1 MINKYLNGSTD
12 AQPIWFMRQAGRYL
26 PEYQALRKKNNFMEL
41 CFSPNLSTEVTLQPI
56 KRFDL
61 SAIILFSDILVV
73 PHALGQKVEFKEKQ
87 GPILEPI
94 KKVTDLPNLN
104 INQAIKTLSPIYET
118 LSLIKQKKPKHV
130 DLIGFCGSPFTV
142 LTYMIEGGTSRLHEK
157 IKIESIKNTQNILD
171 LLDVLTELSIK
182 YLLEQIKHG
191 AQVIQIFET
200 WAGLLSGSLF
210 QKMIIEPNRKIV
222 EAIKK
227 SCPGIPVIC
236 FPKDCNTLLMKFL
249 KNVPCDVIS
258 VDEKVTSEIIKFC
271 KEKKISIQ
279 GNLDPIRLLIGG
291 QQMVDEIANVMKKFH
306 GCKHIFNLS
315 HGILPTTPIS
325 NVEKTVQ
332 LVKNYATS
340 RN

>member
-1 MINKYLNGSTD
+1 MINKYLKEKTD
-12 AQPIWFMRQAGRYL
+12 ARPIWFMRQAGRYL
-26 PEYQALRKKNNFMEL
+26 PEYQALRKKNDFMKL
-41 CFSPNLSTEVTLQPI
+41 CFSPSLASEVSLQPI

-61 SAIILFSDILVV
+61 SAVILFSDILVL
-73 PHALGQKVEFKEKQ
+73 PYALGQKVEFKEKQ

-104 INQAIKTLSPIYET
+104 INQASKTLAPIYET
-118 LSLIKQKKPKHV
+118 LSLIKQKKPKHI

-157 IKIESIKNTQNILD
+157 IKIESIQNTQNILD
-171 LLDVLTELSIK
+171 LLDVLTELSIE
-182 YLLEQIKHG
+182 YLLEQIRHG

-200 WAGLLSGSLF
+200 WAGLLSGGLF
-210 QKMIIEPNRKIV
+210 QKMIVEPNRKIV

-227 SCPGIPVIC
+227 ACPAVPVIC
-236 FPKDCNTLLMKFL
+236 FPKDCNTVLIKFL
-249 KNVPCDVIS
+249 KDVPCDVIS
-258 VDEKVTSEIIKFC
+258 VDEKVTSEIIEFC

-291 QQMVDEIANVMKKFH
+291 KQMADEIEYVMKKFN
-306 GCKHIFNLS
+306 GCKHVFNLS

-325 NVEKTVQ
+325 NVEKAVQ
-332 LVKNYATS
+332 LVKNYATT